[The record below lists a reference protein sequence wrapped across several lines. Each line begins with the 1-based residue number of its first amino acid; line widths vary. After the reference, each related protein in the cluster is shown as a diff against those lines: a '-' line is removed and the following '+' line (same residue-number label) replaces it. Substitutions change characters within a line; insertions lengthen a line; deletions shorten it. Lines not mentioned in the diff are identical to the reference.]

1 MLSSFVERGLLVKH
15 ALHGPHHG
23 LEAVHAEG
31 EGLVGLAVPVTLLPR
46 EGTRLLIQLMGF
58 SPEPP
63 DSKGLIWKV
72 LCFGFFVVFFFCFF
86 RAMDMAYGS
95 SQARG
100 RVRAKAAGLH
110 HSHSVPGSEPCL
122 QPSPWLTAM
131 PDPQFTDRGQGL
143 NPPPLRY

>member
-72 LCFGFFVVFFFCFF
+72 LCFGFFVGFFFAFSGPHIWHTEVPKLGVESELKLP
-86 RAMDMAYGS
+86 AYTTATAS
-95 SQARG
+95 RDPSH
-100 RVRAKAAGLH
+100 VCNLH
-110 HSHSVPGSEPCL
+110 HGSRQC
-122 QPSPWLTAM
+122 QI
-131 PDPQFTDRGQGL
+131 L
-143 NPPPLRY
+143 NSLIEARD